1 MLGIITHRN
10 KLSLSTI
17 VGEVKFLCIRMTVP
31 GDPPQTTR
39 GDDLIA
45 FDQPTPSSKP
55 TFISIWESEDSV
67 CDMRG
72 WSDNK
77 APELVKKL
85 QASHD
90 IMRLEIIPNHEDGRG
105 DLYTAGG

>member
-1 MLGIITHRN
+1 MMA
-10 KLSLSTI
+10 
-17 VGEVKFLCIRMTVP
+17 GEVNFLCMRMTVLN
-31 GDPPQTTR
+31 GLPQMTR

-45 FDQPTPSSKP
+45 FDQPPPSSPSSKS

-72 WSDNK
+72 WSDSK

-85 QASHD
+85 QASQD
-90 IMRLEIIPNHEDGRG
+90 MRLEILPDHEQPFRGKG
-105 DLYTAGG
+105 DLYTTGNLNEHC

>member
-1 MLGIITHRN
+1 MLGRIIQR
-10 KLSLSTI
+10 KKQSLSVI
-17 VGEVKFLCIRMTVP
+17 PGEVNILCIRMTVP
-31 GDPPQTTR
+31 SDLPQTMS

-45 FDQPTPSSKP
+45 FDQPSPSSKS

-90 IMRLEIIPNHEDGRG
+90 MRLEILPDHENGRG
-105 DLYTAGG
+105 DLCTS